1 MKKGI
6 IYLIQPLELLGTR
19 TYKIGC
25 LKNHDIDVLKG
36 SRIIYIIECD
46 NQYKVKYY
54 IKEDM
59 KKEFEGDLIK
69 GNITIIKDQF
79 LDLVKKYSEY
89 KDNYHDYILDD
100 NSDKD
105 DDDDIIDEITT
116 YEDYIKTSKI
126 SHIVITEPKF
136 LIGYFLIEKD
146 NIWSHFDR
154 INPLIDFLEINCG
167 NYDYNYKK
175 IIEDMRIKCFNKDY
189 KGNCLKYNE
198 YFMTSNDKY
207 YIFNSKNLKFI
218 KYDPITKILTD
229 KLLINNFFESA
240 NKKLYYQSYTDETE
254 VNKEI
259 EHFNTLNI
267 DKVNNI
273 FCSLIDDSILQDY
286 KKLCYNIFVKQKED
300 IIFYDYSDDNYIL
313 SEWLLNIM
321 KILFFDCVY
330 EYNENNIKNIKL
342 EIPRMIIIN
351 SNNISESQL
360 NDIITEIKNIGIKNI
375 IIKNSTKN
383 MYKSKIEYNKYDLY
397 YTYFK
402 WCCTK

>member
-6 IYLIQPLELLGTR
+6 IYLIQPQELLGTR

-25 LKNHDIDVLKG
+25 LKNHDIDVLKV
-36 SRIIYIIECD
+36 SRIICIIECD

-59 KKEFEGDLIK
+59 KKDFEGDLIT

-146 NIWSHFDR
+146 NIWSYFDR

-167 NYDYNYKK
+167 NYDYK
-175 IIEDMRIKCFNKDY
+175 
-189 KGNCLKYNE
+189 
-198 YFMTSNDKY
+198 
-207 YIFNSKNLKFI
+207 
-218 KYDPITKILTD
+218 
-229 KLLINNFFESA
+229 
-240 NKKLYYQSYTDETE
+240 
-254 VNKEI
+254 
-259 EHFNTLNI
+259 
-267 DKVNNI
+267 
-273 FCSLIDDSILQDY
+273 
-286 KKLCYNIFVKQKED
+286 
-300 IIFYDYSDDNYIL
+300 
-313 SEWLLNIM
+313 
-321 KILFFDCVY
+321 
-330 EYNENNIKNIKL
+330 
-342 EIPRMIIIN
+342 
-351 SNNISESQL
+351 
-360 NDIITEIKNIGIKNI
+360 
-375 IIKNSTKN
+375 
-383 MYKSKIEYNKYDLY
+383 
-397 YTYFK
+397 
-402 WCCTK
+402 